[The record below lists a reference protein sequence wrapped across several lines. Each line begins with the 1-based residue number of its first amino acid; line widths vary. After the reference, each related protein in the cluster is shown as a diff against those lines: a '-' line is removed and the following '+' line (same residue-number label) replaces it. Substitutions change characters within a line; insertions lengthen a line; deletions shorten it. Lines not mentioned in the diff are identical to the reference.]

1 MSHPTDPPPASRVR
15 AMTTEPSDDS
25 RRERGLAKYRE
36 VYGEGAFVFDEGQSD
51 FFDLMLSQL
60 FGEVWAR
67 SALEVPQRRLLV
79 MGVLAAQ
86 RAFDTLGIQFSR
98 CLESGELTAEQ
109 VREVA
114 IHLIPYVG
122 YPSSSDLYRVSET
135 AIVTFEKSRP
145 RQEDPNG

>member
-1 MSHPTDPPPASRVR
+1 MN
-15 AMTTEPSDDS
+15 TETPDES
-25 RRERGLAKYRE
+25 RRDRGLAKYRD
-36 VYGEGAFVFDEGQSD
+36 VYGMEAFVFDEGQSD

-67 SALEVPQRRLLV
+67 PALEVPQRRLLV

-98 CLESGELTAEQ
+98 CLEGGELTAEQ

-122 YPSSSDLYRVSET
+122 YPSSSDLYRVSEA
-135 AIVTFEKSRP
+135 AIASFEKSRR
-145 RQEDPNG
+145 RQEDPNE

>member
-1 MSHPTDPPPASRVR
+1 MDGEADSDEVR
-15 AMTTEPSDDS
+15 F

-36 VYGEGAFVFDEGQSD
+36 VYGDDAFVFAPGESD
-51 FFDLMLSQL
+51 FFDLMLTQL
-60 FGEVWAR
+60 FGEVWSR
-67 SALEVPQRRLLV
+67 PALAVSERRLLV

-98 CLESGELTAEQ
+98 ALESGEMTVEQ
-109 VREVA
+109 VRETA

-135 AIVTFEKSRP
+135 SIAGFEKAQRSGGDSH
-145 RQEDPNG
+145 E

>member
-1 MSHPTDPPPASRVR
+1 MDEHSPDGPT
-15 AMTTEPSDDS
+15 
-25 RRERGLAKYRE
+25 RREQGLDMYRR
-36 VYGEGAFVFDEGQSD
+36 VYGDEAFVFEEGQSD

-60 FGEVWAR
+60 FGEVWSR
-67 SALEVPQRRLLV
+67 PALEVSDRRLLV

-98 CLESGELTAEQ
+98 ALDSGELGVDQ
-109 VREVA
+109 IREIA

-135 AIVTFEKSRP
+135 AIVGFEKSR
-145 RQEDPNG
+145 RDAEATGE

>member
-1 MSHPTDPPPASRVR
+1 
-15 AMTTEPSDDS
+15 MTAELDDQS
-25 RRERGLAKYRE
+25 RRARGLAMYRE
-36 VYGEGAFVFDEGQSD
+36 VYGEDAFVFEEGQSE

-67 SALEVPQRRLLV
+67 PALAVPQRRLLV

-86 RAFDTLGIQFSR
+86 RAFDTLGIQFAR
-98 CLESGELTAEQ
+98 CLDSGELTVAQ

-135 AIVTFEKSRP
+135 AISAHERRLAAGGGTDE
-145 RQEDPNG
+145 

>member
-1 MSHPTDPPPASRVR
+1 
-15 AMTTEPSDDS
+15 MTVEFPEGSA

-36 VYGEGAFVFDEGQSD
+36 VYGEDAFVFDEGQSD

-67 SALEVPQRRLLV
+67 PALEVPQRRLLV

-98 CLESGELTAEQ
+98 CLEAGELTSEQ

-122 YPSSSDLYRVSET
+122 YPSSSDLYRVSEA
-135 AIVTFEKSRP
+135 AIGTYEKAH
-145 RQEDPNG
+145 RQQEGTNE

>member
-1 MSHPTDPPPASRVR
+1 MNDES
-15 AMTTEPSDDS
+15 ELDDGVD

-36 VYGEGAFVFDEGQSD
+36 VYGDDAFVFHEGESD
-51 FFDLMLSQL
+51 FFDLMLTQL
-60 FGEVWAR
+60 FGEVWSR
-67 SALEVPQRRLLV
+67 PALAVSERRLLV

-98 CLESGELTAEQ
+98 ALETGEMTVEQ
-109 VREVA
+109 VRETA

-135 AIVTFEKSRP
+135 SIAGFEKAQRSGGDSH
-145 RQEDPNG
+145 E

>member
-1 MSHPTDPPPASRVR
+1 
-15 AMTTEPSDDS
+15 MTTEPSDEL
-25 RRERGLAKYRE
+25 RRERGLTKYRE
-36 VYGEGAFVFDEGQSD
+36 VYGADAFVFDEGQSD

-67 SALEVPQRRLLV
+67 PALEVPQRRLLV

-98 CLESGELTAEQ
+98 CLEGGELTAEQ

-122 YPSSSDLYRVSET
+122 YPSSSDLYRVSEA
-135 AIVTFEKSRP
+135 AIASFEKSRR
-145 RQEDPNG
+145 RQEDPNE

>member
-1 MSHPTDPPPASRVR
+1 MNDES
-15 AMTTEPSDDS
+15 ELDDGVD

-36 VYGEGAFVFDEGQSD
+36 VYGDDAFVFKEGDSE
-51 FFDLMLSQL
+51 FFDLMLTQL
-60 FGEVWAR
+60 FGEVWSR
-67 SALEVPQRRLLV
+67 PALAVSERRLLV

-98 CLESGELTAEQ
+98 ALETGEMTVEQ
-109 VREVA
+109 VRETA

-135 AIVTFEKSRP
+135 SIAGFEKARRSGGDSH
-145 RQEDPNG
+145 E